1 MKHAKFF
8 DTSALRAELAE
19 ALRLAKCWNREGGTQ
34 ACRFLSTSWD
44 FLGSGGAYCELDRDE
59 KVTLVHEPRSV
70 RKEPKE
76 DCNRRR

>member
-1 MKHAKFF
+1 MKHTNFF

-44 FLGSGGAYCELDRDE
+44 FWDREELSAKWIAMR
-59 KVTLVHEPRSV
+59 RS
-70 RKEPKE
+70 R
-76 DCNRRR
+76 